1 MNNDRIQKINIENQ
15 MRSAYIDYSMSVIVS
30 RALPDVRDGFK
41 PVHRRVLYGMEKLGN
56 FSNAPYKKSAR
67 IVGDVLGKFHP
78 HGDSSVYGAMVR
90 MAQSWAMRYMLV
102 DGQGNFGSVDGD
114 GAAAMRYTEA
124 RLAKMGEEMM
134 RDIDEDTV
142 DFTMNFDNTTPEPT
156 VLPTRFP
163 NLLVN
168 GASGI
173 AVGMATNMPPHNLT
187 ESINACIALENN
199 PDITI
204 EELMQHIKGPD
215 FPTGGIIYGLSGV
228 KEAFETGRGRVV
240 VRAKT
245 EIETEAEH
253 ERIIVTEIPYNVNKK
268 LLIMKIADLV
278 NEKKIEGISNV
289 NDESDRNGM
298 RIVIDVRRDANAT
311 VVLNKLFK
319 MTELQSSFS
328 VNNIAL
334 VNGRPQTLN
343 LKEILYHFL
352 NFRHDVV
359 IRRTRFQLNKAEARA
374 HIVQGLIVASDNI
387 DEVIHIIKTSANI
400 DEAKQ
405 KLCIRFSLDDDQANA
420 IVQMRLRQLTNL
432 EQDKLR
438 AEYEELMKLIEKLN
452 LILTDPEECKR
463 VIIEEL
469 EEVKAKFGDE
479 RRTDI
484 VPDAGDFSVEDMYS
498 NDPVV
503 ITISHNGYI
512 KRTTLAEFKAQN
524 RGGVGFKGSD
534 TRDDDFIEFIYPA
547 TLHNYMLFFTQKG
560 RCYWMRVFEIYEGA
574 RNTKGRAIQNM
585 LNIEADDKITAFI
598 RVESLSDP
606 EFNASHSIIFCTKNG
621 IVKKTSLADYSR
633 PRTKGI
639 IAINILEDD
648 SVVDVAMTNGSS
660 QIILADRKGRAIRFP
675 EEKVRVMG
683 RGATGVKGMTLDEND
698 EIIGMICIDQENPE
712 DILVVSEN
720 GYGKRSD
727 LDDYRITNR
736 GGKGVK
742 TLNIT
747 EKTGELVAIKSV
759 TDDND
764 LVIINKSGVTIR
776 LKVSDLRVM
785 GRATQGVKLINLEKR
800 QDAISSVC
808 KVDSEKI
815 AEEITEEMN
824 EIETSEPIVDDE
836 ITDVS
841 TDELNQSEE

>member
-1 MNNDRIQKINIENQ
+1 M
-15 MRSAYIDYSMSVIVS
+15 
-30 RALPDVRDGFK
+30 
-41 PVHRRVLYGMEKLGN
+41 
-56 FSNAPYKKSAR
+56 
-67 IVGDVLGKFHP
+67 
-78 HGDSSVYGAMVR
+78 
-90 MAQSWAMRYMLV
+90 
-102 DGQGNFGSVDGD
+102 
-114 GAAAMRYTEA
+114 
-124 RLAKMGEEMM
+124 
-134 RDIDEDTV
+134 
-142 DFTMNFDNTTPEPT
+142 
-156 VLPTRFP
+156 
-163 NLLVN
+163 
-168 GASGI
+168 
-173 AVGMATNMPPHNLT
+173 
-187 ESINACIALENN
+187 
-199 PDITI
+199 
-204 EELMQHIKGPD
+204 
-215 FPTGGIIYGLSGV
+215 
-228 KEAFETGRGRVV
+228 
-240 VRAKT
+240 
-245 EIETEAEH
+245 
-253 ERIIVTEIPYNVNKK
+253 
-268 LLIMKIADLV
+268 
-278 NEKKIEGISNV
+278 
-289 NDESDRNGM
+289 
-298 RIVIDVRRDANAT
+298 
-311 VVLNKLFK
+311 
-319 MTELQSSFS
+319 
-328 VNNIAL
+328 
-334 VNGRPQTLN
+334 
-343 LKEILYHFL
+343 
-352 NFRHDVV
+352 
-359 IRRTRFQLNKAEARA
+359 
-374 HIVQGLIVASDNI
+374 IVASDNI

-512 KRTTLAEFKAQN
+512 KRTALAEFKAQN

-560 RCYWMRVFEIYEGA
+560 RCYWMRVFEIHEGA

-683 RGATGVKGMTLDEND
+683 RGATGVKGMTLDDND

>member
-1 MNNDRIQKINIENQ
+1 
-15 MRSAYIDYSMSVIVS
+15 
-30 RALPDVRDGFK
+30 
-41 PVHRRVLYGMEKLGN
+41 
-56 FSNAPYKKSAR
+56 
-67 IVGDVLGKFHP
+67 
-78 HGDSSVYGAMVR
+78 
-90 MAQSWAMRYMLV
+90 
-102 DGQGNFGSVDGD
+102 
-114 GAAAMRYTEA
+114 
-124 RLAKMGEEMM
+124 
-134 RDIDEDTV
+134 
-142 DFTMNFDNTTPEPT
+142 
-156 VLPTRFP
+156 
-163 NLLVN
+163 
-168 GASGI
+168 
-173 AVGMATNMPPHNLT
+173 
-187 ESINACIALENN
+187 
-199 PDITI
+199 
-204 EELMQHIKGPD
+204 
-215 FPTGGIIYGLSGV
+215 
-228 KEAFETGRGRVV
+228 
-240 VRAKT
+240 
-245 EIETEAEH
+245 
-253 ERIIVTEIPYNVNKK
+253 
-268 LLIMKIADLV
+268 
-278 NEKKIEGISNV
+278 
-289 NDESDRNGM
+289 
-298 RIVIDVRRDANAT
+298 
-311 VVLNKLFK
+311 
-319 MTELQSSFS
+319 
-328 VNNIAL
+328 
-334 VNGRPQTLN
+334 
-343 LKEILYHFL
+343 
-352 NFRHDVV
+352 
-359 IRRTRFQLNKAEARA
+359 
-374 HIVQGLIVASDNI
+374 
-387 DEVIHIIKTSANI
+387 
-400 DEAKQ
+400 
-405 KLCIRFSLDDDQANA
+405 
-420 IVQMRLRQLTNL
+420 
-432 EQDKLR
+432 
-438 AEYEELMKLIEKLN
+438 
-452 LILTDPEECKR
+452 
-463 VIIEEL
+463 
-469 EEVKAKFGDE
+469 
-479 RRTDI
+479 
-484 VPDAGDFSVEDMYS
+484 
-498 NDPVV
+498 
-503 ITISHNGYI
+503 
-512 KRTTLAEFKAQN
+512 
-524 RGGVGFKGSD
+524 
-534 TRDDDFIEFIYPA
+534 
-547 TLHNYMLFFTQKG
+547 
-560 RCYWMRVFEIYEGA
+560 MRVFEIHEGA